1 MKETFL
7 FKINVEKDKAY
18 LDGEAISLKLA
29 AKICAQDN
37 IYSIAGKKAD
47 IEEFIKL
54 IDKIKK

>member
-18 LDGEAISLKLA
+18 LDGEPISLKLA

-37 IYSIAGKKAD
+37 IYSIAGKK
-47 IEEFIKL
+47 
-54 IDKIKK
+54 KI

>member
-18 LDGEAISLKLA
+18 LDGEPISLKLA

-37 IYSIAGKKAD
+37 IYSIAGKNAD

-54 IDKIKK
+54 VDKFKN

>member
-1 MKETFL
+1 MEERNL

-37 IYSIAGKKAD
+37 IYSIAGKKVD

-54 IDKIKK
+54 IDKLEK

>member
-29 AKICAQDN
+29 AKICAQNN